1 MKELIIKE
9 LINYLKN
16 NFSED
21 CKNGKVKDLYVGN
34 VFLNDDNYDI
44 CSFNI
49 NGYEIFIK
57 IINKEKML
65 LKVNNIEFYNGT
77 ISKALSEELIKC
89 ISADI
94 SSKQD
99 ELKEK
104 AQSVLESV
112 IDVFNECSNYDFVD
126 EQWFIDWQDAL
137 NEISVK

>member
-1 MKELIIKE
+1 
-9 LINYLKN
+9 
-16 NFSED
+16 
-21 CKNGKVKDLYVGN
+21 
-34 VFLNDDNYDI
+34 
-44 CSFNI
+44 
-49 NGYEIFIK
+49 
-57 IINKEKML
+57 ML
-65 LKVNNIEFYNGT
+65 LKVNNIEFYNDI
-77 ISKALSEELIKC
+77 ISKTLSEELIKC

-112 IDVFNECSNYDFVD
+112 IDVFNECANYDFVD